1 VSRIIEL
8 VIMPRGG
15 ALGPSQLNQLHVQAC
30 TIRIPPLVVASSTKC
45 VLAALIEPYRRRQAI
60 NTGEAGEMTGDR
72 KGVCTGDK
80 NGGPG
85 ETTGDEN
92 RRSG

>member
-1 VSRIIEL
+1 
-8 VIMPRGG
+8 M
-15 ALGPSQLNQLHVQAC
+15 
-30 TIRIPPLVVASSTKC
+30 KC